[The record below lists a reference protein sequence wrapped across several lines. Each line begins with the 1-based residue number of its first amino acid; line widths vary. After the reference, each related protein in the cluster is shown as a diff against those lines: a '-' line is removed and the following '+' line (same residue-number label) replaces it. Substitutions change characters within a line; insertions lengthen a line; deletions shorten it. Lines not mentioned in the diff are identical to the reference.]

1 MKRIVYGLSVLF
13 LVLCGLSASVKV
25 GKAGEETCRITVEGG
40 YATLWN
46 EETRV
51 TEVSVGSRL
60 GFYWEVSPG
69 EWIKSYTITCNGEY
83 VESSEYMFYA
93 GLTDEGKLIY
103 GYFFT
108 PNKSGDYVITP
119 QIEKQTPVT
128 IDFSNGIY
136 SVSRISEEINYG
148 IEDFL
153 RDLFCTVRV
162 TGDGYNPGDG
172 SYDPYWT
179 ADCDRDGTAD
189 FVLRVLNPDTD
200 YESVEGHF
208 LYGPAFL
215 VPLSNSNLS
224 GDFIQKEVFG
234 PVGPVT
240 FRFGNEGRKA
250 EYSIRVQNGH
260 AVNAKG
266 ETVTSAAPGTRIYLV
281 ADSLNGKYVD
291 AWEDAVCG
299 HLDRIGQSRCFQD
312 RISFVMPRS
321 DISWQ
326 SVLKDQFPI
335 RIDLTNGYWISDR
348 PWFEGHNP
356 YNYRLFTRKEFSN
369 ADYELGRTDLDGDG
383 TYDIAAGYRDDGL
396 NYIFWRADSF
406 FVIPLSTSS
415 IKGEY
420 VWNKAN
426 GGTYGPYTICFP
438 TETKVKYAVTVNG
451 GHAEDA
457 NHRVITEAA
466 PGEVVTVKA
475 DNGRYCSGA
484 TGSPEYYKLQ
494 TLDDSRS
501 AIFVMPAHDITYT
514 LGGSENGDDRTDEFT
529 IEFFPDENG
538 TRWIYP
544 VSAEE
549 RQAIQKEWNAIT
561 ATYGKFGISLDDGYL
576 GMDIVCL
583 EETEESKK
591 YVWPKK
597 ADIGAIHFTF
607 RKDAVVAVG
616 GVVSSDSSYPRGIT
630 SGNQGE
636 WLMITKDDELY
647 RRNDGFYFVEYVSD
661 NDVWFECWGDKET
674 SPYYHFK
681 MPGHAVTVV
690 PKLAKTT
697 PVTIDLTEEDFM
709 ASADVRESFENEVIR
724 GTNYK
729 YVEGGIA
736 VDVDGD
742 FHYDVVIGDNNIIRP
757 LPTYSCGEKIVLTR
771 GNEGTYYP
779 FTLVCDVEK
788 MKARIGAEPE
798 TGNKVS
804 PTGSPKDPE
813 DTREEN
819 TTPAAEESGEKDGKK
834 GTSPLWFILPG
845 IAVLLAGGGAA
856 WYLLQKK
863 ADERAAER
871 REAAK
876 RLFEEAKA
884 EDAFDEEETEE

>member
-1 MKRIVYGLSVLF
+1 MKRVVFCLSVLF
-13 LVLCGLSASVKV
+13 FVLCGLSVSVKV
-25 GKAGEETCRITVEGG
+25 GKAAEETCRIYVEGG
-40 YATLWN
+40 YATLWD

-93 GLTDEGKLIY
+93 GLSDGGKIIY
-103 GYFFT
+103 GCFYSPART
-108 PNKSGDYVITP
+108 GDLVITP
-119 QIEKQTPVT
+119 EIGKQTPVT

-136 SVSRISEEINYG
+136 SVSGMHEEYHYDA
-148 IEDFL
+148 ESFL
-153 RDLFCTVRV
+153 RDLFCTVRM
-162 TGDGYNPGDG
+162 TEGGNE
-172 SYDPYWT
+172 SYWT
-179 ADCDRDGTAD
+179 ADCDRDGAAD
-189 FVLRVLNPDTD
+189 YAFQALDPDTD

-208 LYGPAFL
+208 LYGPGFL
-215 VPLSNSNLS
+215 VPLSSTNLS
-224 GDFIQKEVFG
+224 GTFIQREVFG
-234 PVGPVT
+234 SLGPVT
-240 FRFGNEGRKA
+240 FCFGNKELKA
-250 EYSIRVQNGH
+250 EYAIRVQNGH
-260 AVNAKG
+260 AVNTKG
-266 ETVTSAAPGTRIYLV
+266 ETVTSAVPGTQIYLV
-281 ADSLNGKYVD
+281 ADTLDGKYVY
-291 AWEDAVCG
+291 AWEDATYG
-299 HLDRIGQSRCFQD
+299 FLDRIAQGRCYQD
-312 RISFVMPRS
+312 RISFIMPRC
-321 DISWQ
+321 DVSWQ
-326 SVLKDQFPI
+326 AVLKDQTPL
-335 RIDLTNGYWISDR
+335 RIDLTSGYWIS
-348 PWFEGHNP
+348 PFGHEGYNP
-356 YNYRLFTRKEFSN
+356 YNYRLFTKKEFSE

-396 NYIFWRADSF
+396 NWIFWKPDTF
-406 FVIPLSTSS
+406 FVIPLSSS
-415 IKGEY
+415 SVRGEY
-420 VWNKAN
+420 VWDRKND
-426 GGTYGPYTICFP
+426 GTYGPYTICFP
-438 TETKVKYAVTVNG
+438 TETKAKYAVTVIG
-451 GHAEDA
+451 GHAEDE

-466 PGEVVTVKA
+466 PGEVVRVIG
-475 DNGRYCSGA
+475 DSGRKCYGA
-484 TGSPEYYKLQ
+484 TVSPEYYNLQ
-494 TLDDSRS
+494 TLSDSS
-501 AIFVMPAHDITYT
+501 MAIFVMPAHDITYT
-514 LGGSENGDDRTDEFT
+514 LAGSENGDDRTDEFT
-529 IEFFPDENG
+529 IEFFPNEDG

-549 RQAIQKEWNAIT
+549 RQAVQKEWNAIT
-561 ATYGKFGISLDDGYL
+561 ATYGKFGISMDDGYL
-576 GMDIVCL
+576 CMDIVCL

-597 ADIGAIHFTF
+597 ADIGTIHFTF

-616 GVVSSDSSYPRGIT
+616 GVVSSDSSYPQGIT

-697 PVTIDLTEEDFM
+697 PVTIDLTEEDYM

-736 VDVDGD
+736 VDIDGD
-742 FHYDVVIGDNNIIRP
+742 FHYDVVIGNNNIIRP
-757 LPTYSCGEKIVLTR
+757 LPSYSCGEKIVLTR

-798 TGNKVS
+798 PDNKVS
-804 PTGSPKDPE
+804 PPGSPKDPE
-813 DTREEN
+813 DTREDN
-819 TTPAAEESGEKDGKK
+819 TTPAAEESGGKDGKK
-834 GTSPLWFILPG
+834 GVGPLWFILSG
-845 IAVLLAGGGAA
+845 IAVLFAGGGTA
-856 WYLLQKK
+856 WYVLQKK
-863 ADERAAER
+863 ADQRAAER